1 MIWQGSSGDLVS
13 LRGLD
18 DALGIAALLQGEPA
32 GLLRVW
38 VGCAGLLI
46 RQSGE

>member
-1 MIWQGSSGDLVS
+1 MARIGHLVA

-32 GLLRVW
+32 RLLRVW
-38 VGCAGLLI
+38 GGARLLFHK
-46 RQSGE
+46 